1 MALDIWFPLAI
12 YHTDLDD
19 CAAHNQTMKDAILT
33 LEAGVGERRFNNTA
47 WTGDVHGVASIHDD
61 PRFSWL
67 REQVES
73 HCLQYLNELGYDLSK
88 IDLFIQRSWPVI
100 TRKDEGVGAH
110 AHHNANVS
118 AVYYVDVPESED
130 PALAGAFVVHN
141 MSNQNEMQ
149 VGISTTATDAIS
161 DWNEMNYQR
170 ANYYPVAGRLLL
182 FPSKQTHSVDPN
194 QTDGIRISISFDI
207 VMVAAQQDGVATSE
221 FLPPSPTSW
230 RPFRL
235 NKPVQQPASQS

>member
-1 MALDIWFPLAI
+1 MVLDIWFPLTI

-19 CAAHNQTMKDAILT
+19 CAAHNQAMKETILQ
-33 LEAGVGERRFNNTA
+33 LEAEAGERRFKNTA

-73 HCLQYLNELGYDLSK
+73 HCLQYLGELGYDLNK

-100 TRKDEGVGAH
+100 TRKDEGVGVH

-118 AVYYVDVPESED
+118 AVYYVDVPESADD
-130 PALAGAFVVHN
+130 PAAAGAFVVHN
-141 MSNQNEMQ
+141 MANQNEMQ
-149 VGISTTATDAIS
+149 VGISSNATDAIAN
-161 DWNEMNYQR
+161 WNDMNYQR
-170 ANYYPVAGRLLL
+170 ANYFPVAGRLLL
-182 FPSKQTHSVDPN
+182 FPAKQSHSVDPN
-194 QTDGIRISISFDI
+194 RTDGVRISISFDM

-221 FLPPSPTSW
+221 FLPPSPDRW

-235 NKPVQQPASQS
+235 KKAS